1 MSKFGFLNPVF
12 NSSAHLVEAV
22 YKEIFDTI
30 SQRSRYLVFPVS
42 LVVIVVVMLG
52 WSKFP
57 HSLLVVWGLLTIL
70 HTLVRWQVIHR
81 VAKEVHTYVYRLRI
95 VTLTH
100 FVSGLLHAAPLLFF
114 NQMTDTQRAI
124 ITVLLLGMAISNVA
138 LTMGHQGIAWCYQIP
153 TVGGSAF
160 CWLTYSTSNDGEFA
174 SVGLGI
180 LMLVL
185 LVILSL
191 HARAALSSLFA
202 NIRNREQ
209 LVGLN
214 QDLRFALE
222 RAESANRAKT
232 RFLASASHDLRQPLH
247 TLAMFSAALQL
258 RPLDQKSA
266 DIARNISTAMQDLT
280 SELDSL
286 LDISKL
292 DAGIVQVNTAPIDLN
307 QLLDNIRTL
316 YLPVAQEN
324 NLTLVVVTNALISVN
339 SDRSLL
345 ERVVRNLVDNAI
357 KYSEKGTIVVEAHL
371 DRQRRNVLVSISD
384 QGIGIATSELNHVF
398 DEFYQVDNPER
409 NRIKGLGLGL
419 SIVRRLTN
427 LLGIQL
433 DCESIWGKGSTFKL
447 TLPATV
453 REPARTNISSP
464 ERFSHLTG
472 CKVLVLDDEPAVR
485 ASMDALLSEIGCDVE
500 TVADSEQAIAA
511 ATKRKPD
518 ILLADLRLQGLSNG
532 IQTIK
537 AIRLLHPNLPALLI
551 SGDTEPAQLT
561 AANSA
566 GIELLHKPV
575 QLELLAK
582 TIARHLSF

>member
-1 MSKFGFLNPVF
+1 MV
-12 NSSAHLVEAV
+12 
-22 YKEIFDTI
+22 
-30 SQRSRYLVFPVS
+30 
-42 LVVIVVVMLG
+42 VVIVVVALG
-52 WSKFP
+52 WREFP
-57 HSLLVVWGLLTIL
+57 QTLLVVWGLLTIL
-70 HTLVRWQVIHR
+70 HTLIRWQVIQK
-81 VAKEVHTYVYRLRI
+81 VAREDRTNVYRLRV

-100 FVSGLLHAAPLLFF
+100 FISGLLHSAPLLFF
-114 NQMTDTQRAI
+114 TQMTDTQRAI
-124 ITVLLLGMAISNVA
+124 ITILLLGLAISNVA

-160 CWLTYSTSNDGEFA
+160 CWLTYQKGNEIEFA
-174 SVGLGI
+174 SVSLGI
-180 LMLVL
+180 LLLVL

-202 NIRNREQ
+202 TIRNREQ

-214 QDLRFALE
+214 QDLRLALE

-371 DRQRRNVLVSISD
+371 DRQRRNVSVSVSD
-384 QGIGIATSELNHVF
+384 QGIGIAPSEIDHVF

-433 DCESIWGKGSTFKL
+433 QCESIWGKGSSFKI

-453 REPARTNISSP
+453 REPVRTSHSSP

-511 ATKRKPD
+511 AKKRKPD

-582 TIARHLSF
+582 TIAKHLKF

>member
-1 MSKFGFLNPVF
+1 
-12 NSSAHLVEAV
+12 
-22 YKEIFDTI
+22 
-30 SQRSRYLVFPVS
+30 
-42 LVVIVVVMLG
+42 
-52 WSKFP
+52 
-57 HSLLVVWGLLTIL
+57 
-70 HTLVRWQVIHR
+70 
-81 VAKEVHTYVYRLRI
+81 
-95 VTLTH
+95 
-100 FVSGLLHAAPLLFF
+100 
-114 NQMTDTQRAI
+114 
-124 ITVLLLGMAISNVA
+124 MAISNVA
-138 LTMGHQGIAWCYQIP
+138 LTMGHQGIAWSYQLP
-153 TVGGSAF
+153 TVGGSAL
-160 CWLTYSTSNDGEFA
+160 CWLTYQNNNDSELA
-174 SVGLGI
+174 SVGLGV
-180 LMLVL
+180 LLLVL
-185 LVILSL
+185 LIILSV
-191 HARAALSSLFA
+191 HARAALRSLFSTV
-202 NIRNREQ
+202 RNREQ

-214 QDLRFALE
+214 QDLRLALD

-266 DIARNISTAMQDLT
+266 DIASNISTAMQDLT

-292 DAGIVQVNTAPIDLN
+292 DAGIVQVNTAPLDLN

-316 YLPVAQEN
+316 YLPVANEN

-345 ERVVRNLVDNAI
+345 ERVIRNLVDNAI

-371 DRQRRNVLVSISD
+371 DRQRRNVTISITD
-384 QGIGIATSELNHVF
+384 QGIGISTAEIDHVF

-433 DCESIWGKGSTFKL
+433 QCESVWGKGSIFRL

-453 REPARTNISSP
+453 REPIRINPVSP

-511 ATKRKPD
+511 ATQRKPD

-537 AIRLLHPNLPALLI
+537 AIRLIHPNLPALLI

-575 QLELLAK
+575 QLDLLAK
-582 TIARHLSF
+582 TIARHLTV